1 MAKNKNYQVHVTSS
15 DMSALLIAQ
24 QESMKSLKTISET
37 MQLIKLTEFANL
49 YETKQIDD
57 DGEKHDKI
65 AEQNVKI
72 NKEILKVQK
81 DISKSIK
88 EQGTYTKEEA
98 KAIANIAKGMQT
110 FKTMGDRISD
120 MGKSFKDKFGSGS
133 ALKTTAL
140 KAVNVGGIF
149 NKSIAKEKF
158 IQTQRKLGSEDDRS
172 TLAGKFE
179 TANKASKDIKKNEAE
194 ISQFKKDSGKSES
207 ELAKTKEGKRLLSK
221 REELSTEY
229 AKSDLRAGLVKE
241 DSPALKNSIIK
252 ADKRL
257 LSKREEL
264 STEYAKSDLRAG
276 LVKEDSPALK
286 QSIIKAESPTQAHAD
301 SGVSEERALEAEK
314 HAQKQEDLFI
324 KIEQN
329 TRGESPAQKAKPA
342 EDKGGDSGGGGNFG
356 KALQGMKSF
365 GIGLIAIAGALYV
378 ASKAFE
384 NFGNIEW
391 ESIGKGMVALGGLVI
406 AAVALDKFK
415 GNIIAGAAAL
425 GVLALATWGVGE
437 ALGTF
442 AELDW
447 ETIAKGMAA
456 VAGLGIIGAIAGT
469 AAPLIALGGAALLV
483 MGGALYVIGEAMQA
497 VGKGFAEMSDGLEKI
512 GKLDGSNLLLVGA
525 GLASIGVGMAAL
537 GVGTAVAGVTNLV
550 SGFLHAVTGQKTP
563 VEQLLMLG
571 EKGDLI
577 NQAGTGVVNIARGL
591 GMFSQIDTDKVKA
604 IASLPIEK
612 IAAMGLALR
621 PANAV
626 EGGSRANADASA
638 TAGGGGGNKTNV
650 VNAPVTNNSRTT
662 QIIKSPIRNQ
672 ESSQSRYLSVIYGT

>member
-1 MAKNKNYQVHVTSS
+1 MARRQSRNAGKDKPVILNQTISQSVNAWDSTAFSKLLSEQAKANETAIKSLESS
-15 DMSALLIAQ
+15 MVSAGANQQQLAEQIAQSAMMKDIKEALIAQ
-24 QESMKSLKTISET
+24 LQDKKFNEAKVEA
-37 MQLIKLTEFANL
+37 IKL
-49 YETKQIDD
+49 KDQ
-57 DGEKHDKI
+57 EK
-65 AEQNVKI
+65 
-72 NKEILKVQK
+72 LK
-81 DISKSIK
+81 IK
-88 EQGTYTKEEA
+88 EANDALKENIQLRNEEA
-98 KAIANIAKGMQT
+98 KAIANIAKGMET
-110 FKTMGDRISD
+110 FQTMGDRLRD
-120 MGKSFKDKFGSGS
+120 MGKKLKDNFGSMS
-133 ALKTTAL
+133 ALKVTAL
-140 KAVNVGGIF
+140 KAFNVGGIF

-158 IQTQRKLGSEDDRS
+158 IQTQRKLGSEDNRE

-179 TANKASKDIKKNEAE
+179 SANKTAKEIKRN
-194 ISQFKKDSGKSES
+194 ES
-207 ELAKTKEGKRLLSK
+207 ELSQLKKDTGMSEADIAKTKEGKRLLSK
-221 REELSTEY
+221 RDDLSNEY
-229 AKSDLRAGLVKE
+229 AKSDLKAGLVKR
-241 DSPALKNSIIK
+241 DSP
-252 ADKRL
+252 D
-257 LSKREEL
+257 
-264 STEYAKSDLRAG
+264 
-276 LVKEDSPALK
+276 LK
-286 QSIIKAESPTQAHAD
+286 QSIIKSESPTQVHAED
-301 SGVSEERALEAEK
+301 GISEERALEAEK

-329 TRGESPAQKAKPA
+329 TRGASPDQKVKPS

-356 KALQGMKSF
+356 KALQGMKNF
-365 GIGLIAIAGALYV
+365 GVGLIAIAGALWV

-406 AAVALDKFK
+406 AALALDKVK
-415 GNIIAGAAAL
+415 GNIIAGSAAL
-425 GVLALATWGVGE
+425 GILALATYAIGA

-447 ETIAKGMAA
+447 ETIGKGMAA
-456 VAGLGIIGAIAGT
+456 VAGLGVIGAVAGL
-469 AAPLIALGGAALLV
+469 AAPLIAAGGAALLV
-483 MGGALYVIGEAMQA
+483 MGAALLVIGEAMQA
-497 VGKGFAEMSDGLEKI
+497 VGKGFSEMTDGLEKI

-571 EKGDLI
+571 DKGDLI
-577 NQAGTGVVNIARGL
+577 NQAGTGIVNIARGL
-591 GMFSQIDTDKVKA
+591 GMFSKVDPEKIKA
-604 IASLPIEK
+604 IAALPVEK

-638 TAGGGGGNKTNV
+638 TAGGGSGNKTNV
-650 VNAPVTNNSRTT
+650 VNAPVTNNSNTT

>member
-1 MAKNKNYQVHVTSS
+1 MAKRNSKNQPKPPVVNVSTTTNVNAWDSAAFSKLLSEQAKANETAIKQLESS
-15 DMSALLIAQ
+15 MIQAGANQQQLAEQIAQSAMMKDIKEALIAQ
-24 QESMKSLKTISET
+24 LQDKKFNEAKLEA
-37 MQLIKLTEFANL
+37 IKL
-49 YETKQIDD
+49 KDQ
-57 DGEKHDKI
+57 EK
-65 AEQNVKI
+65 
-72 NKEILKVQK
+72 LR
-81 DISKSIK
+81 IK
-88 EQGTYTKEEA
+88 ETNDALKENLQLRKEEA

-110 FKTMGDRISD
+110 FDTLGDKFRD
-120 MGKSFKDKFGSGS
+120 MGKKLKDNFGSMS
-133 ALKTTAL
+133 ALKVTAL
-140 KAVNVGGIF
+140 KAFNIGGIF

-158 IQTQRKLGSEDDRS
+158 IQTQRKLGSEDDRG

-179 TANKASKDIKKNEAE
+179 SANKTAKEIKRNEAE
-194 ISQFKKDSGKSES
+194 LSQFKKDTGMSEAD
-207 ELAKTKEGKRLLSK
+207 LAKTKEGKRLLSK
-221 REELSTEY
+221 RDDLSNEY
-229 AKSDLRAGLVKE
+229 AKSDLKAGMVKR
-241 DSPALKNSIIK
+241 DSP
-252 ADKRL
+252 D
-257 LSKREEL
+257 
-264 STEYAKSDLRAG
+264 
-276 LVKEDSPALK
+276 LK

-301 SGVSEERALEAEK
+301 DGVSEERALEAEK

-329 TRGESPAQKAKPA
+329 TRGESPDQKAKPA
-342 EDKGGDSGGGGNFG
+342 EDKGGDSGGGGKFG
-356 KALQGMKSF
+356 KALEGMKKF
-365 GIGLIAIAGALYV
+365 GIGLIAIAGALWV

-406 AAVALDKFK
+406 AALALDKVK

-425 GVLALATWGVGE
+425 GILALATYGIGA

-447 ETIAKGMAA
+447 ETIGKGMAA
-456 VAGLGIIGAIAGT
+456 VAGLGVIGAIAGT
-469 AAPLIALGGAALLV
+469 AAPLIFVGALALGA
-483 MGGALYVIGEAMQA
+483 MGGALYIIGEAMQA

-537 GVGTAVAGVTNLV
+537 GVGTAVAGVSNLV
-550 SGFLHAVTGQKTP
+550 TGFLSAVTGQKTP

-591 GMFSQIDTDKVKA
+591 GMFSQVDTEKVKA
-604 IASLPIEK
+604 IAALPIEK

-650 VNAPVTNNSRTT
+650 VNAPVTNNSNTT

-672 ESSQSRYLSVIYGT
+672 ESSQSRYIQTRYA

>member
-1 MAKNKNYQVHVTSS
+1 MAKKNRGPRPPVVNVSQSVSTTVNAWDSTAFSKLLSEQAKANETAIKSLESS
-15 DMSALLIAQ
+15 MASAGSNQQQLAEQIAQSAMMKDIKEALIAQ
-24 QESMKSLKTISET
+24 LQDKQFNEAKVEA
-37 MQLIKLTEFANL
+37 IKLKE
-49 YETKQIDD
+49 Q
-57 DGEKHDKI
+57 EK
-65 AEQNVKI
+65 
-72 NKEILKVQK
+72 LK
-81 DISKSIK
+81 IK
-88 EQGTYTKEEA
+88 EANDALKENLQLRKEEA

-110 FKTMGDRISD
+110 FQTMGDRLSD
-120 MGKSFKDKFGSGS
+120 MGKKLKDNFGSMS
-133 ALKTTAL
+133 ALKVTAL
-140 KAVNVGGIF
+140 KAFNVGGIF

-158 IQTQRKLGSEDDRS
+158 IQTQRKLGSEDDRK
-172 TLAGKFE
+172 TLGGKFE
-179 TANKASKDIKKNEAE
+179 SANKTAKEIKKNEE
-194 ISQFKKDSGKSES
+194 EFSQFKKDSGKSES
-207 ELAKTKEGKRLLSK
+207 ELAKTKEGKRLLTK
-221 REELSTEY
+221 RDELSTEY

-241 DSPALKNSIIK
+241 DSPALK
-252 ADKRL
+252 D
-257 LSKREEL
+257 
-264 STEYAKSDLRAG
+264 
-276 LVKEDSPALK
+276 
-286 QSIIKAESPTQAHAD
+286 SIIKAESPTQAHAD

-329 TRGESPAQKAKPA
+329 TRGESPDQKAKPA

-356 KALQGMKSF
+356 KALQGMKNF
-365 GIGLIAIAGALYV
+365 GIGLIAIAGALYI

-406 AAVALDKFK
+406 AALALDKVK

-425 GVLALATWGVGE
+425 GILALATWGIGA

-469 AAPLIALGGAALLV
+469 AAPLIFVGALALGA
-483 MGGALYVIGEAMQA
+483 MGGALYIIGEAMQA

-537 GVGTAVAGVTNLV
+537 GVGTAVAGVSNLV
-550 SGFLHAVTGQKTP
+550 TGFLSAVTGQKTP

-591 GMFSQIDTDKVKA
+591 GMFSQIDTEKVKA
-604 IASLPIEK
+604 IAALPIEK

-621 PANAV
+621 PAGAV

-638 TAGGGGGNKTNV
+638 TSGGGGGNKTNV
-650 VNAPVTNNSRTT
+650 VNAPVTNNSNTT

-672 ESSQSRYLSVIYGT
+672 ESSQSRYLSVMYGT

>member
-1 MAKNKNYQVHVTSS
+1 
-15 DMSALLIAQ
+15 
-24 QESMKSLKTISET
+24 
-37 MQLIKLTEFANL
+37 
-49 YETKQIDD
+49 
-57 DGEKHDKI
+57 
-65 AEQNVKI
+65 
-72 NKEILKVQK
+72 
-81 DISKSIK
+81 
-88 EQGTYTKEEA
+88 
-98 KAIANIAKGMQT
+98 
-110 FKTMGDRISD
+110 
-120 MGKSFKDKFGSGS
+120 
-133 ALKTTAL
+133 
-140 KAVNVGGIF
+140 
-149 NKSIAKEKF
+149 
-158 IQTQRKLGSEDDRS
+158 
-172 TLAGKFE
+172 
-179 TANKASKDIKKNEAE
+179 
-194 ISQFKKDSGKSES
+194 
-207 ELAKTKEGKRLLSK
+207 
-221 REELSTEY
+221 
-229 AKSDLRAGLVKE
+229 
-241 DSPALKNSIIK
+241 
-252 ADKRL
+252 
-257 LSKREEL
+257 
-264 STEYAKSDLRAG
+264 
-276 LVKEDSPALK
+276 
-286 QSIIKAESPTQAHAD
+286 
-301 SGVSEERALEAEK
+301 
-314 HAQKQEDLFI
+314 
-324 KIEQN
+324 
-329 TRGESPAQKAKPA
+329 
-342 EDKGGDSGGGGNFG
+342 
-356 KALQGMKSF
+356 MKSF

>member
-1 MAKNKNYQVHVTSS
+1 MAKRNSKNQPKPPVVNVSTTTNVNAWDSAAFSKLLSEQAKANETAIKQLESS
-15 DMSALLIAQ
+15 MAQAGANQQQLAEQIAQSAMMKDIKEALIAQ
-24 QESMKSLKTISET
+24 LQDKQFTEAKQEA
-37 MQLIKLTEFANL
+37 IKLKE
-49 YETKQIDD
+49 Q
-57 DGEKHDKI
+57 EK
-65 AEQNVKI
+65 
-72 NKEILKVQK
+72 LR
-81 DISKSIK
+81 IK
-88 EQGTYTKEEA
+88 ETNDAIKENLQLRKEEA

-110 FKTMGDRISD
+110 FDTLGDKFKD
-120 MGKSFKDKFGSGS
+120 MGKKLKDNFGSMS
-133 ALKTTAL
+133 ALKVTAL
-140 KAVNVGGIF
+140 KAFNVGGIF

-158 IQTQRKLGSEDDRS
+158 IQTQRKLGSEDNRE

-179 TANKASKDIKKNEAE
+179 SANKTAKEIKRN
-194 ISQFKKDSGKSES
+194 ES
-207 ELAKTKEGKRLLSK
+207 ELSQLKKDTGMSEADIAKTKEGKRLLSK
-221 REELSTEY
+221 RDDLSNEY
-229 AKSDLRAGLVKE
+229 AKSDLKAGLVKR
-241 DSPALKNSIIK
+241 DSP
-252 ADKRL
+252 D
-257 LSKREEL
+257 
-264 STEYAKSDLRAG
+264 
-276 LVKEDSPALK
+276 LK

-301 SGVSEERALEAEK
+301 DGISEERALEAEK

-329 TRGESPAQKAKPA
+329 TRGASPDQKVKPT

-356 KALQGMKSF
+356 KALQGMKNF
-365 GIGLIAIAGALYV
+365 GIGLIAIAGALWV

-384 NFGNIEW
+384 NFGKIEW

-406 AAVALDKFK
+406 AALALDKVK

-425 GVLALATWGVGE
+425 GVLALATWGIGA

-456 VAGLGIIGAIAGT
+456 VAGLGVIGAIAGT
-469 AAPLIALGGAALLV
+469 AAPLIFTGALALGAMGA
-483 MGGALYVIGEAMQA
+483 ALYVIGEAMQA

-537 GVGTAVAGVTNLV
+537 GVGTAVAGVSNLV
-550 SGFLHAVTGQKTP
+550 TGFLSAVTGQKTP

-591 GMFSQIDTDKVKA
+591 GMFSQVDTEKVKA
-604 IASLPIEK
+604 IAALPIEK

-621 PANAV
+621 PAGAV

-638 TAGGGGGNKTNV
+638 ITSGGGGNKTNV
-650 VNAPVTNNSRTT
+650 VNAPVTNNSNTT
-662 QIIKSPIRNQ
+662 QVIKSPIRNQ
-672 ESSQSRYLSVIYGT
+672 ESSQSRYIQTRYA